1 MQLREKLLLREAQRF
16 LVLLKQNAA
25 VEELQ
30 GRPQNE
36 EGAVLTCTMRK
47 RTHWTG
53 DRSADTAFL
62 NLPTDAFNCQNIN
75 VKGGGQARPERRVPT
90 LHG

>member
-1 MQLREKLLLREAQRF
+1 MQLRDKLLLREAQRF

-30 GRPQNE
+30 GRTQNE
-36 EGAVLTCTMRK
+36 KGAVLTCTMRK

-53 DRSADTAFL
+53 DRSADTALL

-75 VKGGGQARPERRVPT
+75 VKSGGQARPERRVPT